1 MQDIFKT
8 LKKCEE
14 NLLKQLTDTGT
25 PVPDHHEWPWRN
37 FVFESNITFSEFH
50 SAQKLKHCRQQNGQ
64 MKTESKSK
72 LWLRA

>member
-14 NLLKQLTDTGT
+14 NLLKQLKDTGT

-37 FVFESNITFSEFH
+37 FVFEYKFYRRAHLDAVETD
-50 SAQKLKHCRQQNGQ
+50 KL
-64 MKTESKSK
+64 
-72 LWLRA
+72 